1 MNKSIL
7 AAMTALACSL
17 IGCRTIDDMKVNISP
32 DLNSR
37 ATMYNVVQPS
47 GYVDNKSYHQVFGD
61 FSVDNVDF
69 SWSETTTVPIDRTI
83 ADWGKDVANA
93 AFLFLV
99 FDIRDNYP
107 GFWDQNRLMTQR
119 EFSFDL
125 KHHGATVHSQCR
137 LLSVETETVY
147 ERGNDNRPSEYSHH
161 REQSTLGCVITE
173 NGQIS
178 ELLIDTPTDKP
189 ARMRLRHG
197 TAPVELSVLKGL
209 QMLSEGRWE
218 QTSWAGPYSVHGM
231 AFSAE
236 GVEQGAVSLMG
247 PFPKIWLD
255 NRVAEP
261 RQRLL
266 AAASYS
272 LIMYNWLDS
281 MWTSDGMFS
290 GTGPAPQSPAPWH

>member
-1 MNKSIL
+1 MKKQMMAIAALMSIV
-7 AAMTALACSL
+7 MV
-17 IGCRTIDDMKVNISP
+17 GCRTIDDMKVNISP

-37 ATMYNVVQPS
+37 ATMYNVVEPS
-47 GYVDNKSYHQVFGD
+47 GHVTNKSYHQVFGD
-61 FSVDNVDF
+61 FTINNTEF
-69 SWSETTTVPIDRTI
+69 SWTETTTVPIDRSLG
-83 ADWGKDVANA
+83 DWGRDVANA

-99 FDIRDNYP
+99 LDIRDNYP
-107 GFWDQNRLMTQR
+107 GFVDQNRVMSQR

-125 KHHGATVHSQCR
+125 QHHGAQVHSQCR
-137 LLSVETETVY
+137 LLFVSTQTVY
-147 ERGNDNRPSEYSHH
+147 DEDNSHRPTDYSSN

-173 NGQIS
+173 NGQVS
-178 ELLIDTPTDKP
+178 ELLIDTPNAKP

-197 TAPVELSVLKGL
+197 AAPIELTVLKGL

-218 QTSWAGPYSVHGM
+218 QPAWSGPFSVHGM
-231 AFSAE
+231 AFSSA
-236 GVEQGAVSLMG
+236 GTEQGAVSLMG

-255 NRVAEP
+255 NSVAES

-281 MWTSDGMFS
+281 VWTSDSMFS
-290 GTGPAPQSPAPWH
+290 GSGPSAQSPVPWR

>member
-1 MNKSIL
+1 MKKSIL
-7 AAMTALACSL
+7 AVVTAVACSL
-17 IGCRTIDDMKVNISP
+17 VGCRTIDDMKVNISP

-47 GYVDNKSYHQVFGD
+47 GRITDQSYHQVFGD
-61 FSVDNVDF
+61 FSIDNVDF
-69 SWSETTTVPIDRTI
+69 SWSETTSMPIDRTI
-83 ADWGKDVANA
+83 AEWGKDVANA

-107 GFWDQNRLMTQR
+107 GFWDQNRLLTQR
-119 EFSFDL
+119 QFSFDL

-137 LLSVETETVY
+137 LLTVETETVY
-147 ERGNDNRPSEYSHH
+147 ERGTDNRPSEYSHH
-161 REQSTLGCVITE
+161 REQSTLGCVLTE
-173 NGQIS
+173 NGQVS

-197 TAPVELSVLKGL
+197 AAPVELSVLQGL
-209 QMLSEGRWE
+209 QMLSQGRWE
-218 QTSWAGPYSVHGM
+218 QSSWLGPYSVHGM

-266 AAASYS
+266 ATASYS

-281 MWTSDGMFS
+281 TWTSDLS
-290 GTGPAPQSPAPWH
+290 SSDIAHALQNPTQLH